1 MTGRRKTSLDTTVIV
16 FARKP
21 QVGKVKTRLAKTVG
35 ANFARQIYSILLQ
48 RTIVQV
54 SKIRYIR
61 KVLMPSSR
69 RHTGWFKRRYS
80 RLGWFVRPQVAG
92 GLGRR
97 MEKAFMSELALDR
110 CVILIGSDVIR
121 HQSKDIEVARGL
133 LSNGTDVVL
142 GPALDGGYWLVAMRS
157 EFFSIFRGIKW
168 SQSNVLRMTVERLQ
182 KENCR
187 FRVLAPRQDVDRAQD
202 LLRSGWRG
210 YNCA

>member
-1 MTGRRKTSLDTTVIV
+1 MTGRSITSLDTTVVV

-35 ANFARQIYSILLQ
+35 ADFATQIYSTLLL
-48 RTIVQV
+48 RTIAQV
-54 SKIRYIR
+54 SKIRHIR

-69 RHTGWFKRRYS
+69 RHTRWFRRRYS
-80 RLGWFVRPQVAG
+80 RLGWLVRPQMAG
-92 GLGRR
+92 GLGQR
-97 MEKAFMSELALDR
+97 MEKAMMSELALDR

-121 HQSKDIEVARGL
+121 HQFRDIEIARGL
-133 LSNGTDVVL
+133 LSSGIDVVL

-168 SQSNVLRMTVERLQ
+168 SQSDVLEMTVERLE

-210 YNCA
+210 YN

>member
-1 MTGRRKTSLDTTVIV
+1 MTVRRNTNLDATVIV

-21 QVGKVKTRLAKTVG
+21 QVGKVKTRLANTVG
-35 ANFARQIYSILLQ
+35 ADFAAQIYFTLLQ

-54 SKIRYIR
+54 SKIRHIR
-61 KVLMPSSR
+61 KVLMPSSG
-69 RHTGWFKRRYS
+69 RHTRWFRRRYS
-80 RLGWFVRPQVAG
+80 RLGWLVRPQVAG

-97 MEKAFMSELALDR
+97 MEKAMKTELDLDR
-110 CVILIGSDVIR
+110 SVILIGSDVIR
-121 HQSKDIEVARGL
+121 YQAKDIEIARGL
-133 LSNGTDVVL
+133 LSTGIDVVL

-168 SQSNVLRMTVERLQ
+168 SQSNVFRVTVERLE

-187 FRVLAPRQDVDRAQD
+187 FRVLAPRLDMDRAPD

-210 YNCA
+210 YN